1 MPTGCATVWEQVHY
15 QRHGGER
22 LTRNL
27 LVQMENDVIRALV
40 RALEMAHPFLAGHS
54 ERVATYAVAIGCELG
69 LSKPTL
75 RLLRIAAALHDVG
88 MLGLPSELLRCSDPT
103 PDQWHAIRAHP
114 RLSVQLL
121 RRIQRFREVLPLVES
136 HHERWDGSGYPN
148 GWRGEQIPLP
158 ARVLALAEAFDG
170 MRTPM
175 PYRPPMSEQEALA
188 CIEQGAGSLFDPRVV
203 KAFLKV
209 QPVIQP
215 VGRE

>member
-1 MPTGCATVWEQVHY
+1 M
-15 QRHGGER
+15 
-22 LTRNL
+22 TREL
-27 LVQMENDVIRALV
+27 LVQMENDVVRALV
-40 RALEMAHPFLAGHS
+40 SALEMAHPFLAGHS

-88 MLGLPSELLRCSDPT
+88 MLALPTELLTCSNPT
-103 PDQWHAIRAHP
+103 PDQWRAIREHP
-114 RLSVQLL
+114 LLSVQLL
-121 RRIQRFREVLPLVES
+121 RRIQRFQDALILVEC
-136 HHERWDGSGYPN
+136 HHERWDGSGYPH

-158 ARVLALAEAFDG
+158 ARVLAVAEAFDG

-175 PYRPPMSEQEALA
+175 PYRPPLSEEEAVA
-188 CIEQGAGSLFDPRVV
+188 TIEHGAGTLFDPRVV

>member
-1 MPTGCATVWEQVHY
+1 M
-15 QRHGGER
+15 
-22 LTRNL
+22 TRDL

-40 RALEMAHPFLAGHS
+40 RALEMVHPFLEGHS

-88 MLGLPSELLRCSDPT
+88 MLGLPTELLRCADPT
-103 PDQWHAIRAHP
+103 PDQWCAIREHP
-114 RLSVQLL
+114 RLGVQLL
-121 RRIQRFREVLPLVES
+121 RRIQRFHDALPLVEC

-175 PYRPPMSEQEALA
+175 PYRPPLSEQEAIA
-188 CIEQGAGSLFDPRVV
+188 RIKQGAGSLFDPRVV

-215 VGRE
+215 IGRE

>member
-1 MPTGCATVWEQVHY
+1 M
-15 QRHGGER
+15 
-22 LTRNL
+22 TREL

-40 RALEMAHPFLAGHS
+40 SALEMAHPFLVGHS

-88 MLGLPSELLRCSDPT
+88 MLALPTELLTYSNPT
-103 PDQWHAIRAHP
+103 PDQWQAIREHP
-114 RLSVQLL
+114 LLSVQLL
-121 RRIQRFREVLPLVES
+121 RRIQRFQDALILVEC
-136 HHERWDGSGYPN
+136 HHERWDGSGYPH

-158 ARVLALAEAFDG
+158 ARVLAVAEAFDG

-175 PYRPPMSEQEALA
+175 PYRPPLSEEEAVA
-188 CIEQGAGSLFDPRVV
+188 TIEQGAGTLFDPRVV